1 MLKFGIV
8 GLNAGNGHPY
18 SFSAVFNGYDPEAL
32 ERYCDYPIIRKYLTT
47 HHCNREFIGNARID

>member
-32 ERYCDYPIIRKYLTT
+32 ERYRQVFVDAGLDCSFK
-47 HHCNREFIGNARID
+47 